1 MPPSREELREAL
13 SRHAAAVSVVAS
25 TDGAVYRGLT
35 ATSLIP
41 VSLDP
46 PTLLVSLDGLT
57 TTAEVIERTRGF
69 SVSLLAREQEFLA
82 ERFAGTAP
90 PAPPRWDTIPH
101 TLTSGGRPVL
111 RGALAWFDCALEER
125 HQVSD
130 HALFVGRVLELGIG
144 SGDPLLWWGR
154 QAWTIS

>member
-1 MPPSREELREAL
+1 MPPSPDELREAL

-25 TDGAVYRGLT
+25 ADGGVYRGLT
-35 ATSLIP
+35 ATSLVT

-46 PTLLVSLDGLT
+46 PTLLVSLDALT
-57 TTAEVIERTRGF
+57 STAETVGSSGGY

-90 PAPPRWDTIPH
+90 PAPPRWDGIPH

-111 RGALAWFDCALEER
+111 RGALAWLDCAVEER
-125 HQVSD
+125 YEVAD
-130 HALFVGRVLELGIG
+130 HLLFVGRVLEVASG
-144 SGDPLLWWGR
+144 SGNPLIWWGR

>member
-1 MPPSREELREAL
+1 MPPSPEELREAL
-13 SRHAAAVSVVAS
+13 SRHAAAVAVVAS
-25 TDGAVYRGLT
+25 ADGGVYRGLT
-35 ATSLIP
+35 ATSLVP

-46 PTLLVSLDGLT
+46 PLLLVSLDALT
-57 TTAEVIERTRGF
+57 TTAEMVEASRGF

-90 PAPPRWDTIPH
+90 PAPARWDGIPH

-111 RGALAWFDCALEER
+111 RGAPAWFDCALEER
-125 HQVSD
+125 YEVAD
-130 HALFVGRVLELGIG
+130 HLLFLGRVLEVAAG
-144 SGDPLLWWGR
+144 SGNPLVWWGR